1 MTGGGAL
8 LEFAVRV
15 GEPSHAA
22 TASDTATD
30 LIYNQAKH
38 TSIIVT
44 HDTAVQG
51 NLPRILPRIVATH
64 SFRA

>member
-30 LIYNQAKH
+30 LIYNQPKQ
-38 TSIIVT
+38 TQ
-44 HDTAVQG
+44 DTFVS
-51 NLPRILPRIVATH
+51 RMIVAAHVAAH
-64 SFRA
+64 SCHA